1 MAELEFKG
9 GVISSRESYRLFLLP
24 ENNCQRTKTFSNEG
38 KTKKTKKQAAFP
50 LAGPK
55 LGGS

>member
-9 GVISSRESYRLFLLP
+9 ITSSRESYTPFLLS
-24 ENNCQRTKTFSNEG
+24 ENDCQRTKTFSNE
-38 KTKKTKKQAAFP
+38 KKKKKQAAFP